1 MCIRRGS
8 TSFGKARKVKNG
20 KQQQEI
26 DCSSASAGK
35 LYEVC
40 LQDLKSKFQ
49 GEGKELFYQLFENT
63 YKQICYKRREN
74 KKHYW
79 SKTNLVLL
87 VMGTGGSGTI
97 AAASLFSIV
106 REFFSALPE
115 SDTLPAAVQ
124 SCAPLLLLFLLALIF
139 LTACL
144 YTEFKRRNYRDTW
157 VRHSAAYHRLNIAMI
172 RYLSDLTSRED
183 FMKEVLRILE
193 ADIERFERNAGVAQ
207 GANIRADGTG

>member
-1 MCIRRGS
+1 MRSRRGS
-8 TSFGKARKVKNG
+8 TLGTGNG

-26 DCSSASAGK
+26 DCLSASAEK
-35 LYEVC
+35 LYEAC

-49 GEGKELFYQLFENT
+49 GEGKELFYQSFENT

-87 VMGTGGSGTI
+87 ILGTGGSGTI
-97 AAASLFSIV
+97 AVASLFSIV
-106 REFFSALPE
+106 RNFFSALPE
-115 SDTLPAAVQ
+115 FDTLLTAIQ
-124 SCAPLLLLFLLALIF
+124 SCTPLLLPLFLALIF
-139 LTACL
+139 LIVCL
-144 YTEFKRRNYRDTW
+144 SAEFERRNYRDTW

-172 RYLSDLTSRED
+172 RYLSNLTSEED

-193 ADIERFERNAGVAQ
+193 ANIERFECNAGVIQ
-207 GANIRADGTG
+207 GANMRTDRAG